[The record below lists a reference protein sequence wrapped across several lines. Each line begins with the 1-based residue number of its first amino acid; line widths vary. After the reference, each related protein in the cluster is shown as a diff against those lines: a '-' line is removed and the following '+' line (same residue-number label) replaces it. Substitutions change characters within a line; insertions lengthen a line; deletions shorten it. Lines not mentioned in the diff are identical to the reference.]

1 MSDKIWK
8 RVTKGENPLCKVY
21 VRNVDGGINDIKV
34 VYPKAPKW
42 AQKIAMQIYEDGKR
56 GFPNEKGVNEIVR
69 GLWAAMIAE
78 AVKKEKE
85 NG

>member
-1 MSDKIWK
+1 
-8 RVTKGENPLCKVY
+8 
-21 VRNVDGGINDIKV
+21 
-34 VYPKAPKW
+34 
-42 AQKIAMQIYEDGKR
+42 MQIYEDGKR

-85 NG
+85 ND